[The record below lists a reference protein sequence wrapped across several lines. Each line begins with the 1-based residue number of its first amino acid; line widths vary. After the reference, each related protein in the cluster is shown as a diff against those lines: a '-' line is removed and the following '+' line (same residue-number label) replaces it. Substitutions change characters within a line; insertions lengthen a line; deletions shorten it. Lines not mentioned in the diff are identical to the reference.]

1 MKIIGAPVME
11 SEVSQSTMIPAE
23 PPEEG
28 APVEL
33 CPGILWMRL
42 SLPYRLNH
50 VNVYLVEDD
59 DGWTLIDTGLGD
71 TRTEQVWTGVFRDVL
86 KRPVTRVVVT
96 HFHPDHAG
104 MAGWIAQRFDI
115 PVYMSQAEYLMNRN
129 LSLDPGAL
137 EAEHY
142 LRFYRNHGLDEEETR
157 RLVTNGHSYLRIVR
171 PLPATFSR
179 MSAGDELII
188 GRRTFRVLTGAGH
201 SLEQVMLYCESEKLF
216 FAADQVL
223 NHISPNVSVSAVD
236 PDGDVLGLYLRS
248 LAEIKSIIPDD
259 VFVLPGHDMP
269 FRGLHARID
278 ELVTHHERRCQLII
292 DGCRD
297 QSKSAAELV
306 PYMFHRAFGPHELGF
321 AFSEVL
327 AHINYLL
334 RRGRLEAITSA
345 DKSVKVAAAG
355 FG

>member
-1 MKIIGAPVME
+1 MNRNLQA
-11 SEVSQSTMIPAE
+11 TMIPALS
-23 PPEEG
+23 PEEG

-33 CPGILWMRL
+33 CPGILWLRL

-50 VNVYLVEDD
+50 VNVYLVEDR
-59 DGWTLIDTGLGD
+59 DGWVLIDTGLGD
-71 TRTEQVWTGVFRDVL
+71 AKTEQVWSHLFRHVL

-104 MAGWIAQRFDI
+104 MAGWIAQRFDVPI
-115 PVYMSQAEYLMNRN
+115 CMSQAEYLMNRN

-137 EAEHY
+137 EADHY
-142 LRFYRNHGLDEEETR
+142 LKFYRNHGLNAEETR
-157 RLVTNGHSYLRIVR
+157 LLVTNGHAYLRIVR

-179 MSAGDELII
+179 ISAGDELII
-188 GRRTFRVLTGAGH
+188 GKLRFQVLTGAGH

-223 NHISPNVSVSAVD
+223 NRISPNVGVSAVD

-248 LAEIKSIIPDD
+248 LKEIKSAIPND
-259 VFVLPGHDMP
+259 VLVLPGHDMP
-269 FRGLHARID
+269 FRGMHERID
-278 ELVTHHERRCQLII
+278 ELVKHHEHRCHLII
-292 DGCRD
+292 ESCRNHP
-297 QSKSAAELV
+297 KSAAELV
-306 PYMFHRAFGPHELGF
+306 PDMFHRAFGPHELGF

-327 AHINYLL
+327 AHVNYLL
-334 RRGRLEAITSA
+334 IRGRLTAITGA
-345 DKSVKVAAAG
+345 DKHVKVAATR